1 MCFVSHDDWLG
12 GIKMRKRKV
21 IEKAYQVVI
30 VGGGLS
36 GVCAALASARQ
47 GAKTAIVQARSVFG
61 GNNSS
66 EVRMHV
72 CGANCHA
79 QKKDLAETGILMEL
93 QLLNKQVN
101 PNYSFPIWDMVMWGK
116 LKAQPHLDCYLNTV
130 MDDAIIEGDRIR
142 AIICRQSSTEL
153 VYHLQADIFVDATG
167 HGTLG
172 YYAGAEYRYGSE
184 CKSEFNEPDAPD
196 EENGFT
202 MGNTILFHSSDLGEE
217 TPFIKPEWAYSY
229 GEEDLENRPHGNVTW
244 SHGENGVE
252 EKYDVSSGYWWMEL
266 GGESKN
272 IIEET
277 EKLNDELFKSIFGVW
292 DHIKNQPGHH
302 AENYAIDWIGSVPG
316 IRESRRLMGDYILN
330 ENDILGNKYFEDGV
344 AFGGW
349 PIDVHPEKGFHHKG
363 LPTRYINFP
372 GHYSIPYRCFYSRN
386 IPNLMMAG
394 RNISVSKLAMASTRV
409 MGTCAIGGQ
418 AVGTAAGL
426 AANRGID
433 PREFG
438 EKHMDL
444 LQQTLLKNDCYIPGI
459 RNQDPL
465 DWARDARVTASGNI
479 PGYEPQNVVSGVSR
493 QVGEQTNAW
502 RCDLP
507 EPWICLSF
515 AEQKHLSQVRLTFDP
530 DLNIEIM
537 ISQTKRR
544 LDGMVKGMP
553 PALVRDFTL
562 KLLHRGETVYTKK
575 IQNNNQR
582 LAVID
587 LPEKIMA
594 DQVLVQVHSTYG
606 ETVAKIFEI
615 RIY

>member
-1 MCFVSHDDWLG
+1 
-12 GIKMRKRKV
+12 MRERKI
-21 IEKAYQVVI
+21 IEKNYRVII

-36 GVCAALASARQ
+36 GVCAALSSARQ

-101 PNYSFPIWDMVMWGK
+101 PNYAFPLWDMVLWGK
-116 LKAQPHLDCYLNTV
+116 LKAEPNLDCYLNTV
-130 MDDAIIEGDRIR
+130 MDDVVMDGQRIG

-153 VYHLQADIFVDATG
+153 VYRMSGDIFVDATG

-184 CKSEFNEPDAPD
+184 SRAEFDEPDAP
-196 EENGFT
+196 ETENGYT
-202 MGNTILFHSSDLGEE
+202 MGNTILFHSADMGEN
-217 TPFIKPEWAYSY
+217 TPFRKPDFAYSFT
-229 GEEDLENRPHGNVTW
+229 EADLENRPHGNVTW

-277 EKLNDELFKSIFGVW
+277 ENLNDELFRSIFGVW
-292 DHIKNQPGHH
+292 DHIKNQPGHN
-302 AENYAIDWIGSVPG
+302 AENYALDWIGSVPG
-316 IRESRRLMGDYILN
+316 IRESRRLVGDYILS
-330 ENDILGNKYFEDGV
+330 ENDILENKFFDDGV
-344 AFGGW
+344 AYGGW

-372 GHYSIPYRCFYSRN
+372 GHYGIPYRCFYSKN
-386 IPNLMMAG
+386 VPNLMMAG
-394 RNISVSKLAMASTRV
+394 RDISVSKLAMASTRV
-409 MGTCAIGGQ
+409 MGTCAVGGQ
-418 AVGTAAGL
+418 AVGTAAAL
-426 AANRGID
+426 ASLMGIT
-433 PREFG
+433 PRELG
-438 EKHMDL
+438 DRHIGQL
-444 LQQTLLKNDCYIPGI
+444 RQILLKEDCYIPGAVN
-459 RNQDPL
+459 RDPL
-465 DWARDARVTASGNI
+465 DKAKSARITASGSC
-479 PGYEPQNVVSGVSR
+479 PGYEPENVISGVTR
-493 QVGEQTNAW
+493 QLGDATHAW
-502 RCDLP
+502 QSDNLDS
-507 EPWICLSF
+507 PWLSLEF
-515 AEQKHLSQVRLTFDP
+515 AEPQPVSQVRLTFDP

-553 PALVRDFTL
+553 PKLVRDFTVR
-562 KLLHRGETVYTKK
+562 LLRSGRTVFQKHITD
-575 IQNNNQR
+575 NCQR

-587 LPEKIMA
+587 MDSTVMA
-594 DQVLVQVHSTYG
+594 DRVLVEIHATYG
-606 ETVAKIFEI
+606 EPTAKIFEV
-615 RIY
+615 RIYGSLPEDQKDLGK

>member
-1 MCFVSHDDWLG
+1 
-12 GIKMRKRKV
+12 MRERKV

-79 QKKDLAETGILMEL
+79 EKKDLAETGILMEL
-93 QLLNKQVN
+93 QLLNKSVN
-101 PNYSFPIWDMVMWGK
+101 PNYSFPMWDMVMWGK
-116 LKAQPHLDCYLNTV
+116 LKAESNLDCYLNTV
-130 MDDAIIEGDRIR
+130 MDDVVMEGDTIKS
-142 AIICRQSSTEL
+142 IICRQSSTEL
-153 VYHLQADIFVDATG
+153 IYRLAGDVFVDATG

-172 YYAGAEYRYGSE
+172 YYAGAEFRYGSE
-184 CKSEFNEPDAPD
+184 SRAEFQEPDAPE
-196 EENGFT
+196 EENGYT
-202 MGNTILFHSSDLGEE
+202 MGNTILFHSTDMGAN
-217 TPFIKPEWAYSY
+217 TPFQKPHWAYSY
-229 GEEDLENRPHGNVTW
+229 SEDDLQNRPHGNVTW

-277 EKLNDELFKSIFGVW
+277 ENINDELFKSIFGVW

-302 AENYAIDWIGSVPG
+302 AENYAMDWIGSVPG
-316 IRESRRLMGDYILN
+316 IRESRRLEGDYVLT
-330 ENDILGNKYFEDGV
+330 ENDILENRFFDDGV
-344 AFGGW
+344 AYGGW

-372 GHYSIPYRCFYSRN
+372 GHYAIPYRCFYSKN
-386 IPNLMMAG
+386 VPNLMMAG
-394 RNISVSKLAMASTRV
+394 RDISVSKLAMASTRV

-418 AVGTAAGL
+418 AAGTAAAL
-426 AANRGID
+426 SALHNVT
-433 PREFG
+433 PRTLGQKYME
-438 EKHMDL
+438 EL
-444 LQQTLLKNDCYIPGI
+444 RQTLLKEDCYIPGAV
-459 RNQDPL
+459 NQDPL
-465 DWARDARVTASGNI
+465 DKARTAVITASSHV
-479 PGYEPQNVVSGVSR
+479 PGYGPENVISGVTR
-493 QVGEQTNAW
+493 QVGDATHAW
-502 RCDLP
+502 HSADMND
-507 EPWICLSF
+507 PWLCLAF
-515 AEQKHLSQVRLTFDP
+515 EKPQAVSQVRVTFDP

-544 LDGMVKGMP
+544 LDGMIKGMP
-553 PALVRDFTL
+553 PSLVKDFTVRL
-562 KLLHRGETVYTKK
+562 VKDGETVFQKDIK
-575 IQNNNQR
+575 DNWQR

-587 LPEKIMA
+587 IGAPVVA
-594 DQVLVQVHSTYG
+594 DQALVEVHSTYG
-606 ETVAKIFEI
+606 DDNAKIFEV